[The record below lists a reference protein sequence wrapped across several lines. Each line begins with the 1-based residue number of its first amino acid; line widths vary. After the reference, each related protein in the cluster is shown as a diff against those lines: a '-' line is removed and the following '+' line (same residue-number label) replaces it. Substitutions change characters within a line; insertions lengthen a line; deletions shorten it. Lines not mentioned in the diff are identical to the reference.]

1 MKVRIIEPI
10 KEVQRQKKR
19 VCAYARVSTDNK
31 SQEESLENQIQYY
44 ENIISSNP
52 DYEFVGVFADK
63 GITGTTDKRP
73 EFQRMLSFCREEKI
87 DLIIT
92 KSISRFARNTTIV
105 LSTVRELRNIGIEVR
120 FEKENINTLSGDGE
134 FMLTVLSSFAQEE
147 SKNVS
152 DNLKWRAKRKF
163 MQGELI
169 INTNRFLGYD
179 KNEFGELVINR
190 EEAEIVTRIF
200 NEYIDGKGVT
210 TIAKELNKDNVP
222 TVTGAR
228 WQEATILGILKN
240 EKYKGDAILQ
250 KYYTPENKKKY
261 TVRNKG
267 QLDSY
272 YVEDNHSPIVAREMW
287 EKVQIEIRRRAKAK
301 GNIIGQTN
309 KYRKRYELSGML
321 YCSKCGSTLKRRVWN
336 NNTSYKKVVWQC
348 SNYIS
353 NGKDACS
360 GTAVEDLVVSKLNI
374 KEETIV
380 KEEVKDGKKHYS
392 YTSKREPSK
401 FDRTYR
407 EKKKKSSS
415 ILQSIYR
422 PVGATIKL

>member
-1 MKVRIIEPI
+1 MKVRIIEPT
-10 KEVQRQKKR
+10 KELQRQKKK

-31 SQEESLENQIQYY
+31 SQEESLDNQIQYY
-44 ENIISSNP
+44 ENIISNNP
-52 DYEFVGVFADK
+52 DYEFVEVFADK
-63 GITGTTDKRP
+63 GISGTTDRRP
-73 EFQRMLSFCREEKI
+73 EFQRMLSFCREGKV

-105 LSTVRELRNIGIEVR
+105 LGVVRELRSIGVEVR

-134 FMLTVLSSFAQEE
+134 FILTVLSSFAQEE

-169 INTNRFLGYD
+169 LNTNRFLGYD

-200 NEYIDGKGVT
+200 NEYIRGKGVT
-210 TIAKELNKDNVP
+210 TIAKGLNNDNVS

-272 YVEDNHSPIVAREMW
+272 YIEDNHSPIVSREMW
-287 EKVQIEIRRRAKAK
+287 EEVQIEITRRAEAK
-301 GNIIGQTN
+301 GNIANQTD
-309 KYRKRYELSGML
+309 KYRKRYELSGIL

-336 NNTSYKKVVWQC
+336 SNKSCEKVVWQC

-360 GTAVEDLVVSKLNI
+360 GTVIEDLVVRKLNI
-374 KEETIV
+374 KEETVI
-380 KEEVKDGKKHYS
+380 KEDIKDGKKHYS
-392 YTSKREPSK
+392 YTSKRGSNK
-401 FDRTYR
+401 FDRIYR
-407 EKKKKSSS
+407 GKKKKSSS
-415 ILQSIYR
+415 LLQSINGSNR
-422 PVGATIKL
+422 TTIKL

>member
-1 MKVRIIEPI
+1 MKVRIIEPS
-10 KEVQRQKKR
+10 KEVQRKKKR

-63 GITGTTDKRP
+63 GISGTTDKRP
-73 EFQRMLSFCREEKI
+73 EFQRMLSFCRERKV

-200 NEYIDGKGVT
+200 NEYIEGKGVT
-210 TIAKELNKDNVP
+210 TITKELNNDNIP

-272 YVEDNHSPIVAREMW
+272 YVEDNHSPIVPREMW
-287 EKVQIEIRRRAKAK
+287 EQVQIEIRRRAEAK
-301 GNIIGQTN
+301 GNISGQTN

-336 NNTSYKKVVWQC
+336 SNASCKKVVWQC

-353 NGKDACS
+353 NGKSACS
-360 GTAVEDLVVSKLNI
+360 GTVIEDLIVSKLNI

-380 KEEVKDGKKHYS
+380 KEDIKNGKKHYS

-407 EKKKKSSS
+407 EKKKKNSSV
-415 ILQSIYR
+415 LKGVYGPAR
-422 PVGATIKL
+422 ATIKL